1 MDILF
6 LVLGLIFLM
15 FGGEFAVRGAVGL
28 ARFMNVSPAIIGF
41 TVMGIGTSAPELVVA
56 VEAVLAGNAGL
67 AVGNVIGS
75 NIANSLL
82 ILGAGAL
89 IRPLGCDP
97 RAVRR
102 DGVMTLLATL
112 LLCGL
117 GLLGGVAIWQGG
129 AMLLG
134 LAGFMWW
141 SYQQDRRHHDATTE
155 LHERVGEKKADVPM
169 GIVKITA
176 CILAGFAGLVYGA
189 ALLIESAVALA
200 EAAGVPQSVIGLTL
214 VAFGTSVPE
223 LTATIIAAYRHRTD
237 VAVANVLGS
246 NIFNI
251 LGVLGAGALFGHL
264 GFSDHIVAVDQWI
277 MLASAALL
285 LPVMITGLRISRL
298 EGAFMLGAYAAVN
311 ARFLF

>member
-6 LVLGLIFLM
+6 LLLGFIILM
-15 FGGEFAVRGAVGL
+15 LGGEFALRGAVGL
-28 ARFMNVSPAIIGF
+28 ARFMRVSPAIIGF
-41 TVMGIGTSAPELVVA
+41 TVMGAGTSAPELVVA
-56 VEAVLAGNAGL
+56 VEAVLAGNAGI
-67 AVGNVIGS
+67 AVGNAIGS
-75 NIANSLL
+75 NIANTLL

-89 IRPLGCDP
+89 IRPLSCDP
-97 RAVRR
+97 RAVRQ
-102 DGVMTLLATL
+102 DGVMMLLAAL

-117 GLLGGVAIWQGG
+117 GLLGGIAAWQGG
-129 AMLLG
+129 AMLAL

-141 SYQQDRRHHDATTE
+141 SYRQDRRRQNAATE
-155 LHERVGEKKADVPM
+155 LHEKVGEKNADVPT
-169 GIVKITA
+169 GVVKIIA

-189 ALLIESAVALA
+189 ALLIESAVAIA
-200 EAAGVPQSVIGLTL
+200 EAAGIPQSIIGLTL

-223 LTATIIAAYRHRTD
+223 LTATMIAAYRHRTD

-251 LGVLGAGALFGHL
+251 LGVLGTGALFGPL
-264 GFSDHIVAVDQWI
+264 GFSGHIVAVDQWI

-298 EGAFMLGAYAAVN
+298 EGACMLGAYAAVN